1 MMGDREFLTFVWRGR
16 KIQLR
21 IDPLAMG
28 ALVVDARR
36 VAYLN
41 YTAAVMAK
49 AFLSGGGW
57 ESAYRELR
65 GIYRGVRKDEIRR
78 HYEEL
83 VPRLERFIEGY
94 EDPVTDLGFKPAFP
108 DPSTLGA
115 PFRVDLALTY
125 RCNNS
130 CIHCYSSSPEDR
142 EELSTEEW
150 KLVIRRFHELGV
162 PQITFTGGEPTLRGD
177 LPDLVE
183 EAQRLGMVTG
193 MVTNGRLLTEELVGR
208 LVSAGLDFAQVT
220 LESSDPEV
228 HDSITRV
235 RGSWKETV
243 EGLKNLLKHDIY
255 VSVNATLLRRNAD
268 TVESLIRFV
277 ADLGVD
283 GFSLNRLIYSGRGRN
298 LLGLEPPFERMREI
312 LAEAKELT
320 TELDL
325 DFTWYGVTRYCELDP
340 MEEGLGPKF
349 CSACSIT
356 LAVEPDGSVI
366 PCQSHY
372 KVVGNILRDP
382 WERIWYSDECVR
394 IRELGFVGEACR
406 SCPLLQ
412 VCRGGCPLEAE
423 VRPYPPLPP
432 EVRSAD

>member
-1 MMGDREFLTFVWRGR
+1 MIEREFLTFKLNGR
-16 KIQLR
+16 RIQLR

-28 ALVVDARR
+28 ALVVDAQR

-41 YTAAVMAK
+41 YTAAVFAK
-49 AFLSGGGW
+49 AFLSGKGW
-57 ESAYRELR
+57 DEAYRELKR
-65 GIYRGVRKDEIRR
+65 IYRGMRKDEVRR
-78 HYEEL
+78 HYEDVVSKL
-83 VPRLERFIEGY
+83 RRFIEGY

-125 RCNNS
+125 RCNNA
-130 CIHCYSSSPEDR
+130 CIHCYSSSPDER
-142 EELSTEEW
+142 KELSTNEW
-150 KLVIRRFHELGV
+150 KAVLRRFHELGV
-162 PQITFTGGEPTLRGD
+162 PQVTFTGGEPTLRRD
-177 LPDLVE
+177 LPELVA
-183 EAQRLGMVTG
+183 EAQRLGMVSG
-193 MVTNGRLLTEELVGR
+193 IVTNGRLLTRELVER
-208 LVSAGLDFAQVT
+208 LIEAGLDFAQVT

-228 HDSITRV
+228 HDSITQV

-243 EGLKNLLKHDIY
+243 EGLKNLLKFDIY
-255 VSVNATLLRRNAD
+255 VSVNATLLRRNMS
-268 TVESLIRFV
+268 TVESLIRFA

-283 GFSLNRLIYSGRGRN
+283 GFSLNRLIYSGRGRD
-298 LLGLEPPFERMREI
+298 LRDLEPSFDEI
-312 LAEAKELT
+312 RYVLAEAKELT

-325 DFTWYGVTRYCELDP
+325 DFRWFGVTRYCELDP
-340 MEEGLGPKF
+340 MSEGLGPKF

-372 KVVGNILRDP
+372 KVLGHILRDS
-382 WERIWYSDECVR
+382 WEKIWYHDECLK
-394 IRELGFVGEACR
+394 IRELRFVGEACF

-423 VRPYPPLPP
+423 VRPYPSSPP
-432 EVRSAD
+432 EVRLGE